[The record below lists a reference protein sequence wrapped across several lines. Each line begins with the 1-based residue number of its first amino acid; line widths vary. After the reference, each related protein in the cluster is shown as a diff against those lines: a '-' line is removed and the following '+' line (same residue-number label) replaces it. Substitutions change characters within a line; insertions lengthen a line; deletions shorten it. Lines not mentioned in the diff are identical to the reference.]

1 MDMMNVTWN
10 AAGDK
15 VVILD
20 QTKLPGRVEYVEL
33 ATAEDVYQAIF
44 KLKVRGAPA
53 IGICAAFSMY
63 VLALAMPQE
72 EYGDFSREFSRT
84 KEYIASSRPT
94 AVNLRWAL
102 ERMEKV
108 VTAHPSSPIQ
118 EICKMLKE
126 EADAI
131 QR

>member
-63 VLALAMPQE
+63 VLALAMLPE

-94 AVNLRWAL
+94 AVNLRWAM

-108 VTAHPSSPIQ
+108 VTAHQIGR
-118 EICKMLKE
+118 
-126 EADAI
+126 AHV
-131 QR
+131 